1 MNVSFFSGSNWNFIF
16 EDCYIDSKGSKM
28 TLTEET
34 SNQIEMYGVS
44 SKDKCKAFYRL
55 KWKSSV
61 YVAEEYTRT
70 SKTIN
75 SVAIVRVKAES
86 KIVMIKQ
93 FIHLANK
100 NLVLFIGNELLRKQN
115 PSMLQKY
122 RYSQLVQVESQR

>member
-1 MNVSFFSGSNWNFIF
+1 
-16 EDCYIDSKGSKM
+16 M

-34 SNQIEMYGVS
+34 SNQIEMCGVS
-44 SKDKCKAFYRL
+44 SKDKCKTFYRL
-55 KWKSSV
+55 KWKGSV

-70 SKTIN
+70 SKTVN

-86 KIVMIKQ
+86 KNVKIKQ
-93 FIHLANK
+93 FIHVTNK

>member
-44 SKDKCKAFYRL
+44 SKDKCKTFHRL
-55 KWKSSV
+55 KCKSSV

-75 SVAIVRVKAES
+75 FKR
-86 KIVMIKQ
+86 
-93 FIHLANK
+93 
-100 NLVLFIGNELLRKQN
+100 
-115 PSMLQKY
+115 
-122 RYSQLVQVESQR
+122 